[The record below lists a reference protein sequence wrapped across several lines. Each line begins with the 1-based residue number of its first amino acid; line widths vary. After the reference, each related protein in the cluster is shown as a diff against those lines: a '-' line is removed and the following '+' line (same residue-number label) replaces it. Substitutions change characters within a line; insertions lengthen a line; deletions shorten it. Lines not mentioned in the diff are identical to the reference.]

1 MTSLGARSAAATSEA
16 AERISILLPLPLA
29 GAYDYALPEEMR
41 VAPGDFVVVPLGARL
56 VIGVAWDNSLADTA
70 AAAVSPERLRQI
82 EERLPAPP
90 MPETLRRFIEWVAS
104 YTVAPWGAVLRM
116 AMSVPAALLPPKPL
130 IAYRSADMPLE
141 AFALKMTPA
150 RARVVQL
157 LADGVPRF
165 LPDILREAAVGSGV
179 VRAMIAAGAV
189 EAAEIP
195 PPPPFAAPDH
205 AAAGHTLSP
214 AQAEAANA
222 LRKTI
227 GSGFSATLIDG
238 VGGAGKTEV
247 YFEAIAAALAAG
259 KQVLVLLPEIALSA
273 QWLQR
278 FERRFRAC
286 PAAWHSDLT
295 QSERRVTWRAI
306 AEGTARLV
314 VGARSALFLPLPELG
329 LIIVDEEHESAYKQ
343 EDGVHYH
350 ARDMAVVSAHLA
362 RIPIVLV
369 SATPSLETLA
379 NVEAGRYQRL
389 HLPDR
394 HGGAAM
400 PRVEAIDLR
409 REKLPP
415 RSWLAPSLRSALAET
430 LAAGEQALLYLNRR
444 GYAPLTLCKA
454 CGHRLHCPNCTA
466 WLVEHRLAGRLQC
479 HHCGHTVIMPRHC
492 PACGT
497 EGSLAAYGPGV
508 ERLAEEVR
516 SLFAE
521 ARLEVL
527 ASDTISGPAAL
538 GAFIERMEK
547 REIDVLIG
555 TQIVAKGHHFPDLT
569 LVGVI
574 DADLGLAGG
583 DLRAAERTF
592 QLLAQVAGRAG
603 RADRPGRVFLQTY
616 DPGNPVIAALISGDR
631 DRFLAEEFDSRRRSL
646 MPPFARLA
654 ALIVQA
660 REAAVADDLARAL
673 GRARPR
679 GEGVEVFGPAPAPF
693 AVLRGWHRRRLL
705 LRTRRDI
712 APQPL
717 IRRWLGE
724 VRVPSSARLTVD
736 IDPYSFL

>member
-1 MTSLGARSAAATSEA
+1 
-16 AERISILLPLPLA
+16 
-29 GAYDYALPEEMR
+29 
-41 VAPGDFVVVPLGARL
+41 
-56 VIGVAWDNSLADTA
+56 
-70 AAAVSPERLRQI
+70 
-82 EERLPAPP
+82 
-90 MPETLRRFIEWVAS
+90 
-104 YTVAPWGAVLRM
+104 
-116 AMSVPAALLPPKPL
+116 
-130 IAYRSADMPLE
+130 
-141 AFALKMTPA
+141 
-150 RARVVQL
+150 
-157 LADGVPRF
+157 
-165 LPDILREAAVGSGV
+165 
-179 VRAMIAAGAV
+179 V
-189 EAAEIP
+189 EAAEIQ

-295 QSERRVTWRAI
+295 HSERRATWRAI

-350 ARDMAVVSAHLA
+350 ARDMAVVRAHLA

-415 RSWLAPSLRSALAET
+415 RSWLAASLRSALAET

-508 ERLAEEVR
+508 ERLAEEVQ

-679 GEGVEVFGPAPAPF
+679 GEGAEVFGPAPAPF

>member
-1 MTSLGARSAAATSEA
+1 MTSLGARSAAATSDA

-29 GAYDYALPEEMR
+29 GAYDYALPDDIR

-70 AAAVSPERLRQI
+70 AAAVSPERLREI

-295 QSERRVTWRAI
+295 
-306 AEGTARLV
+306 
-314 VGARSALFLPLPELG
+314 
-329 LIIVDEEHESAYKQ
+329 H
-343 EDGVHYH
+343 
-350 ARDMAVVSAHLA
+350 
-362 RIPIVLV
+362 
-369 SATPSLETLA
+369 
-379 NVEAGRYQRL
+379 
-389 HLPDR
+389 
-394 HGGAAM
+394 
-400 PRVEAIDLR
+400 
-409 REKLPP
+409 
-415 RSWLAPSLRSALAET
+415 
-430 LAAGEQALLYLNRR
+430 
-444 GYAPLTLCKA
+444 
-454 CGHRLHCPNCTA
+454 
-466 WLVEHRLAGRLQC
+466 
-479 HHCGHTVIMPRHC
+479 
-492 PACGT
+492 
-497 EGSLAAYGPGV
+497 
-508 ERLAEEVR
+508 
-516 SLFAE
+516 
-521 ARLEVL
+521 
-527 ASDTISGPAAL
+527 
-538 GAFIERMEK
+538 
-547 REIDVLIG
+547 
-555 TQIVAKGHHFPDLT
+555 
-569 LVGVI
+569 
-574 DADLGLAGG
+574 
-583 DLRAAERTF
+583 
-592 QLLAQVAGRAG
+592 
-603 RADRPGRVFLQTY
+603 
-616 DPGNPVIAALISGDR
+616 
-631 DRFLAEEFDSRRRSL
+631 
-646 MPPFARLA
+646 
-654 ALIVQA
+654 
-660 REAAVADDLARAL
+660 
-673 GRARPR
+673 
-679 GEGVEVFGPAPAPF
+679 
-693 AVLRGWHRRRLL
+693 
-705 LRTRRDI
+705 
-712 APQPL
+712 
-717 IRRWLGE
+717 
-724 VRVPSSARLTVD
+724 
-736 IDPYSFL
+736 

>member
-1 MTSLGARSAAATSEA
+1 LGGRLVT
-16 AERISILLPLPLA
+16 
-29 GAYDYALPEEMR
+29 G
-41 VAPGDFVVVPLGARL
+41 VVWGKPLG
-56 VIGVAWDNSLADTA
+56 GSG
-70 AAAVSPERLRQI
+70 AVPVPDERLREI
-82 EERLPAPP
+82 EECLPAPP

-104 YTVAPWGAVLRM
+104 YTVTPWGAVLRM
-116 AMSVPAALLPPKPL
+116 AITAPAALLPPKPI
-130 IAYRSADMPLE
+130 IAYHSADLPLE
-141 AFALKMTPA
+141 AYGLKITPA
-150 RARVVQL
+150 RARVVRL
-157 LADGVPRF
+157 LADGLPRP
-165 LPDILREAAVGSGV
+165 LPEILRETAVGAAV
-179 VRAMIAAGAV
+179 VRAMIAAGAL
-189 EAAEIP
+189 EATEMS
-195 PPPPFAAPDH
+195 PPPPFAIPDH
-205 AAAGHTLSP
+205 AAAGPSLSP
-214 AQAEAANA
+214 AQAAAA
-222 LRKTI
+222 KELRKAV
-227 GSGFSATLIDG
+227 GANFSATLIDG

-259 KQVLVLLPEIALSA
+259 RQVLVLLPEIALSA

-278 FERRFRAC
+278 FERRFGAR

-295 QSERRVTWRAI
+295 QSERRTTWRAI

-350 ARDMAVVSAHLA
+350 ARDMAVVRAHLA
-362 RIPIVLV
+362 GIPVVLV
-369 SATPSLETLA
+369 SATPSLETLV
-379 NVEAGRYQRL
+379 NVDAGRYRRL

-400 PRVEAIDLR
+400 PRVQAIDLR
-409 REKLPP
+409 HERLPP
-415 RSWLAPSLRSALAET
+415 RSWLAPSLRAALAET

-479 HHCGHTVIMPRHC
+479 HHCGHSIALPRHC

-497 EGSLAAYGPGV
+497 EGSLSAYGPGV
-508 ERLAEEVR
+508 ERLAEEVQ
-516 SLFAE
+516 SLFAT

-527 ASDTISGPAAL
+527 ASDTITGPAAL
-538 GAFIERMEK
+538 GEFVGRMER
-547 REIDVLIG
+547 REIDILIG

-616 DPGNPVIAALISGDR
+616 DPANPVIAALISGDR
-631 DRFLAEEFDSRRRSL
+631 DRFIAEELEARRRSW

-660 REAAVADDLARAL
+660 REAWVADDLARAL
-673 GRARPR
+673 GRTRPR
-679 GEGVEVFGPAPAPF
+679 GEGIEVLGPAPAPF

-717 IRRWLGE
+717 IRRWLSE
-724 VRVPSSARLTVD
+724 IRVPSSARLTVD